1 MKISE
6 LIDLPLIQ
14 LDLKAKTKSQVIT
27 ELSNMLKAENR
38 ISDLK
43 LFMEDV
49 YERESLGSTGIGFKI
64 AIPHTKSKY
73 VTKPSLVFGRTND
86 GIEFESLDNEPAKL
100 FFLIAM
106 PESGSNSH
114 LQVLA
119 LLSRNLIHEEFRDQL
134 LEAKT
139 SQEVLDILHTI
150 DKA

>member
-14 LDLKAKTKSQVIT
+14 LELKAKTKNQVIT
-27 ELSNMLKAENR
+27 ELSNMLKVENR

-73 VTKPSLVFGRTND
+73 VTKPSLVFGKTDD

-100 FFLIAM
+100 FFMIAM

-134 LEAKT
+134 FEAKT
-139 SQEVLDILHTI
+139 PQEVLDILRTI

>member
-14 LDLKAKTKSQVIT
+14 LNMKAKSKDHVIRELCKILKS
-27 ELSNMLKAENR
+27 ENR
-38 ISDLK
+38 ISDLN
-43 LFMEDV
+43 LFIDDV
-49 YERESLGSTGIGFKI
+49 FEREALGSTGIGFQI

-73 VTKPSLVFGRTND
+73 VTKPSLVFARTEHSVD
-86 GIEFESLDNEPAKL
+86 FESLDNEPARL

-106 PESGSNSH
+106 PVEGTHSH
-114 LQVLA
+114 LRVLA

-139 SQEVLDILHTI
+139 AKEALSILKTI
-150 DKA
+150 DKD

>member
-1 MKISE
+1 MNVSE

-14 LDLKAKTKSQVIT
+14 LKLKAKSKDQVIH
-27 ELSNMLKAENR
+27 ELCEILKSEDR
-38 ISDLK
+38 ISDLD
-43 LFMEDV
+43 LFIDDV
-49 YERESLGSTGIGFKI
+49 NEREALGSTGIGFKI

-73 VTKPSLVFGRTND
+73 VTKPSLVFGRTEK
-86 GIEFESLDNEPAKL
+86 GIEFESSDNEPAKL

-106 PESGSNSH
+106 PEEGSNAH
-114 LQVLA
+114 LKVLA

-139 SQEVLDILHTI
+139 AKEALEILHTI

>member
-27 ELSNMLKAENR
+27 ELSNILKAENR

-73 VTKPSLVFGRTND
+73 VTKPSLVFGRTDD

>member
-14 LDLKAKTKSQVIT
+14 LELKAKTKNQVIT

-73 VTKPSLVFGRTND
+73 VTKPSLVFGKTDD

-100 FFLIAM
+100 FFMIAM

-134 LEAKT
+134 FEAKT
-139 SQEVLDILHTI
+139 PQEVLDILRTI